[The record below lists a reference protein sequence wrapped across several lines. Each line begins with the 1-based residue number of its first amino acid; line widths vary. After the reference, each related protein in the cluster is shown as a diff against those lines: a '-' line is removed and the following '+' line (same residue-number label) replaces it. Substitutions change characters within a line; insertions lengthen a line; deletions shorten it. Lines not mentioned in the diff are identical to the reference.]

1 MKENLEQLKIR
12 VYDLIMERERVL
24 KESDDS
30 VIRINNEIMD
40 TQQEINQ
47 LLNVEDGYIS
57 EEGKF

>member
-47 LLNVEDGYIS
+47 LTQ
-57 EEGKF
+57 EENK

>member
-12 VYDLIMERERVL
+12 VYDLIIERERVL

-47 LLNVEDGYIS
+47 LTQ
-57 EEGKF
+57 EENK